1 MEKILVIEDD
11 ADIQEV
17 LKNYLMA
24 EGYEVR
30 LAEDG
35 VEGLAAFQ
43 SWGPD
48 LVLLDV
54 MLPKVDGFAVLELIR
69 KESLVPVLMVTAR
82 DSVEDQVRGFHL
94 QVDDYIPKPFDMP
107 VLLCKIAA
115 VLRRTGKT
123 EQKKDLIYGGL
134 KLDEEGHHLFNEG
147 QEVEL
152 TQKEFDLLRLF
163 LKNPGRVFT
172 RQNLLDQV
180 WGEDYFGD
188 ERIVDTHIKNLRKK
202 LGNQLI
208 ETVRGV
214 GYRLEKIKK

>member
-17 LKNYLMA
+17 LKNYLTA

-82 DSVEDQVRGFHL
+82 DSVEDQVWGFHL
-94 QVDDYIPKPFDMP
+94 QADDYIPKPFDMP

-123 EQKKDLIYGGL
+123 EQKKDLVYGGL

-180 WGEDYFGD
+180 WGEDYIGD

-202 LGNQLI
+202 MGNQLI

>member
-54 MLPKVDGFAVLELIR
+54 MLPKVDDLPCQI
-69 KESLVPVLMVTAR
+69 K
-82 DSVEDQVRGFHL
+82 
-94 QVDDYIPKPFDMP
+94 
-107 VLLCKIAA
+107 CN
-115 VLRRTGKT
+115 T
-123 EQKKDLIYGGL
+123 E
-134 KLDEEGHHLFNEG
+134 FCTSS
-147 QEVEL
+147 
-152 TQKEFDLLRLF
+152 TQHK
-163 LKNPGRVFT
+163 
-172 RQNLLDQV
+172 
-180 WGEDYFGD
+180 
-188 ERIVDTHIKNLRKK
+188 
-202 LGNQLI
+202 
-208 ETVRGV
+208 
-214 GYRLEKIKK
+214 

>member
-1 MEKILVIEDD
+1 MEKILVVEDD

-69 KESLVPVLMVTAR
+69 KEYSLT
-82 DSVEDQVRGFHL
+82 DTQ
-94 QVDDYIPKPFDMP
+94 
-107 VLLCKIAA
+107 
-115 VLRRTGKT
+115 
-123 EQKKDLIYGGL
+123 L
-134 KLDEEGHHLFNEG
+134 KFVAN
-147 QEVEL
+147 
-152 TQKEFDLLRLF
+152 FLRLPENEKDVIFNF
-163 LKNPGRVFT
+163 LESVFAE
-172 RQNLLDQV
+172 N
-180 WGEDYFGD
+180 
-188 ERIVDTHIKNLRKK
+188 
-202 LGNQLI
+202 
-208 ETVRGV
+208 ETVENRIEKELEMVPDDPAELVKNYPPVKPNGK
-214 GYRLEKIKK
+214 EKIG

>member
-1 MEKILVIEDD
+1 MEKILVVEDD

-69 KESLVPVLMVTAR
+69 KESLVPVLMVTAC
-82 DSVEDQVRGFHL
+82 VTGALTGLLAKAGL
-94 QVDDYIPKPFDMP
+94 QGLQAY
-107 VLLCKIAA
+107 LQAA
-115 VLRRTGKT
+115 
-123 EQKKDLIYGGL
+123 
-134 KLDEEGHHLFNEG
+134 
-147 QEVEL
+147 
-152 TQKEFDLLRLF
+152 
-163 LKNPGRVFT
+163 
-172 RQNLLDQV
+172 
-180 WGEDYFGD
+180 
-188 ERIVDTHIKNLRKK
+188 
-202 LGNQLI
+202 
-208 ETVRGV
+208 
-214 GYRLEKIKK
+214 